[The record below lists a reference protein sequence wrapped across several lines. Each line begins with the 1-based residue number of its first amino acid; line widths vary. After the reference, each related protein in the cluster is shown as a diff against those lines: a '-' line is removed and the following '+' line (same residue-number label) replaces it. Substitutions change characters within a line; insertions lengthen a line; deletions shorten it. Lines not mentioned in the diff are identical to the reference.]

1 MEEQAHVKFKFSKE
15 TTLGEYIHIV
25 GSHYSLGSWNP
36 EKSIKLITDPYT
48 YPYWATPAL
57 QVPMNTVVEYKYLFI
72 KGETVIWESLGNRKI
87 FLTQKRVVVED
98 TDKSSISKIFYS
110 EFDFSKT
117 EELFD
122 ETCSLRDSD
131 SLLILTLTLPVA
143 VRKGRN
149 CEFEFEQTK
158 GVWQSQ
164 LYSVLSGRKNDFLW
178 FGLSSYTPESEEE
191 RESLTKAMKEQ
202 FKCVPIFIE
211 SALLEE
217 HEKFCSLVLYKLLH
231 NIIDLSIEATEC
243 SVKLWTSYKR
253 CNILFSEQMLHY
265 YNGQMI
271 WIHGPQFFLV
281 PSFLSRR
288 TKEIMNIGF
297 FLHHPFPSSEILRL
311 FPYREAI
318 LHALCCCDLIG
329 FHLFPYAR
337 NFLSCCKRV
346 LGLNVEPT
354 RGGYFG
360 LNYYGRYIMVQSEH
374 IGIQPEIIENILST
388 PEFISFSQSLEQKY
402 QNKRI
407 ILSIDA
413 AHELAGISMKFKA
426 FEKAYEKMKQKPLF
440 IQVLVPQQTLV
451 ENAKIKDQAFK
462 LAEEINTRN
471 NQPLIEIVEK
481 NLTNE
486 ERYAYMKVSHALLI
500 NCIKDGLCLQPFEY
514 LVIKRKKCRIALS
527 EFAGVSTAVNSPKKI
542 NPFNVLPI

>member
-1 MEEQAHVKFKFSKE
+1 MEEQAHVKFKFGKE
-15 TTLGEYIHIV
+15 TALGESIRIV
-25 GSHYSLGSWNP
+25 GSHDSLGSWNP
-36 EKSIKLITDPYT
+36 DKSIKLLTDPNT
-48 YPYWATPAL
+48 YPYWATPVI
-57 QVPMNTVVEYKYLFI
+57 QVPMNTLIEYKYLYV
-72 KGETVIWESLGNRKI
+72 KGETVIWESLGNRK
-87 FLTQKRVVVED
+87 FYLTQKRVVIVD
-98 TDKSSISKIFYS
+98 TDKSYISKIFNS
-110 EFDFSKT
+110 DFDFSKT

-131 SLLILTLTLPVA
+131 SILILTLALPVA
-143 VRKGRN
+143 VRKGLN
-149 CEFEFEQTK
+149 GEFEFEQTK

-164 LYSVLSGRKNDFLW
+164 LYSVLSHRKNEFLW
-178 FGLSSYTPESEEE
+178 FGLSSYTPDSEEE
-191 RESLTKAMKEQ
+191 REILIKTMKEQ
-202 FKCVPIFIE
+202 FRCVPVFIE
-211 SALLEE
+211 EGLLEE
-217 HEKFCSLVLYKLLH
+217 HEKFCSMVLYKLLH

-253 CNILFSEQMLHY
+253 FNILFSEQMLHY

-271 WIHGPQFFLV
+271 WVHGAQFFLV
-281 PSFLSRR
+281 PSFMSRR

-297 FLHHPFPSSEILRL
+297 FLHHPFPSSEILRM

-354 RGGYFG
+354 RGGCFG
-360 LNYYGRYIMVQSEH
+360 LNYYGRYIMVRSEH
-374 IGIQPEIIENILST
+374 IGIQPEIIENISST
-388 PEFISFSQSLEQKY
+388 PEFISYSQELSSKY

-413 AHELAGISMKFKA
+413 AHELAGISMKFTA
-426 FEKAYEKMKQKPLF
+426 FDKAYDKMKPKSIF
-440 IQVLVPQQTLV
+440 VQVLVPQQTLV
-451 ENAKIKDQAFK
+451 ENAKIKDQVCK
-462 LAEEINTRN
+462 LAEEINSRN
-471 NQPLIEIVEK
+471 NQQLIEIVEK
-481 NLTNE
+481 NLTSE

-514 LVIKRKKCRIALS
+514 LVIKREKCRIALS
-527 EFAGVSTAVNSPKKI
+527 EFAGVSTAVSSPKKI
-542 NPFNVLPI
+542 NPFNVLSI

>member
-1 MEEQAHVKFKFSKE
+1 MEELAHVKFKFSKE
-15 TTLGEYIHIV
+15 TNLGECIRVV
-25 GSHYSLGSWNP
+25 GSHDSLGSWDP
-36 EKSIKLITDPYT
+36 EKSIKLLTDPDT
-48 YPYWATPAL
+48 YPYWATSVL
-57 QVPMNTVVEYKYLFI
+57 QVPLNTVIYYKYLYI
-72 KGETVIWESLGNRKI
+72 KGETVIWESLPNRKLC
-87 FLTQKRVVVED
+87 LTQKRVVIID
-98 TDKSSISKIFYS
+98 TDKSYISKVFYS
-110 EFDFSKT
+110 DFDFSKP

-122 ETCSLRDSD
+122 ETCSLSDSD
-131 SLLILTLTLPVA
+131 SILILTMALPVA
-143 VRKGRN
+143 VSKGLN
-149 CEFEFEQTK
+149 GEFEFEQTK

-164 LYSVLSGRKNDFLW
+164 LYSVLSKRKNEFLW
-178 FGLSSYTPESEEE
+178 FGLSSYKPDSEEE
-191 RESLTKAMKEQ
+191 KERLIKTMKEQ
-202 FKCVPIFIE
+202 FRCVPVFIE
-211 SALLEE
+211 DSLLEE

-243 SVKLWTSYKR
+243 SFKLWTSYKR
-253 CNILFSEQMLHY
+253 FNILFSEQMLHY

-271 WIHGPQFFLV
+271 WVHGAQFFLV
-281 PSFLSRR
+281 PSFMSRR

-297 FLHHPFPSSEILRL
+297 FLHHPFPSSEILRM

-346 LGLNVEPT
+346 LGLSVEPT

-360 LNYYGRYIMVQSEH
+360 LNYYGRHIMVRSEH
-374 IGIQPEIIENILST
+374 IGIQPEIIETISSS
-388 PEFISFSQSLEQKY
+388 PEFLSYSHELISKY
-402 QNKRI
+402 HPNRI

-426 FEKAYEKMKQKPLF
+426 FEQAYPKMKSKAIF

-451 ENAKIKDQAFK
+451 ENAKIKDQVCQ
-462 LAEEINTRN
+462 LADLINSRN
-471 NQPLIEIVEK
+471 NQQLIEIVQK

-486 ERYAYMKVSHALLI
+486 ERYAYMKISHALLI

-514 LVIKRKKCRIALS
+514 LVIKREKCRIALS

-542 NPFNVLPI
+542 NPFNVLSN